1 MKIKTFQFCLSNFCG
16 NDLHNNSRDWE
27 QKAKSNKTTPY
38 CTEKQ
43 IDRKLNKWIEKNNAI
58 IRDIKVTT
66 YTVAR
71 HNNGY
76 DDTVIA
82 IYTIMYDLLPG
93 AENTED
99 STEDSKEEE

>member
-27 QKAKSNKTTPY
+27 QKAKANKTTPY
-38 CTEKQ
+38 STEKQ
-43 IDRKLNKWIEKNNAI
+43 IEKKINSWLKKNNAI
-58 IRDIKVTT
+58 FKDIKVTT
-66 YTVAR
+66 YTVDH

-82 IYTIMYDLLPG
+82 IYTIVYELPEG
-93 AENTED
+93 VEATED
-99 STEDSKEEE
+99 TKEEE